1 MKINSGLWNILIV
14 QLCELYG
21 LDAGN
26 HEECDLW
33 TRELREAVSLLCD
46 RMKETGSWDD
56 RVLQMLEYLVDSIA
70 AQLGD
75 E

>member
-1 MKINSGLWNILIV
+1 
-14 QLCELYG
+14 
-21 LDAGN
+21 
-26 HEECDLW
+26 
-33 TRELREAVSLLCD
+33 
-46 RMKETGSWDD
+46 MKETGSWDD

>member
-26 HEECDLW
+26 HEEYDLW